1 MLGSTSTASGVKLSS
16 RILERYLLRGEEV
29 VVATRHHWAKL
40 AEPVATA
47 VAGFLVVAWVGP
59 VLERSLGEPA
69 LWLWW
74 LWFAL
79 VARMGWKLL
88 EWRNEW
94 FVATD
99 KRLLKTYGLITHKV
113 AMMPLGKV
121 TDMNY
126 GRSIFGRFLGYGTF
140 LMESAGQDQ
149 ALREIT
155 WVPEPDTTYRSIC
168 DIIFGPGQG
177 GRYDSDDSLARDE
190 PPHEGW
196 QQPDRHRDTGADTGT
211 DDGPGWEVSQA
222 GDAAYTP
229 VPARRRSVRPVA
241 DDDDITGPLPGW

>member
-1 MLGSTSTASGVKLSS
+1 VRVLGSASTASGIKVSS

-40 AEPVATA
+40 VEPVLT
-47 VAGFLVVAWVGP
+47 VLVGFVLIAWLGG
-59 VLERSLGEPA
+59 VLERSTGEPA

-74 LWFAL
+74 MWFAL
-79 VARMGWKLL
+79 VVRMGWMLL

-126 GRSIFGRFLGYGTF
+126 GRSLLGRFVGYGTF

-155 WVPEPDTTYRSIC
+155 WVPEPDTTYRAIC
-168 DIIFGPGQG
+168 DIIFGPGQP
-177 GRYDSDDSLARDE
+177 GRRFDSDDQLARDR
-190 PPHEGW
+190 G
-196 QQPDRHRDTGADTGT
+196 GFADLWGEET
-211 DDGPGWEVSQA
+211 DDEPGWEVSP
-222 GDAAYTP
+222 GDDSAYMP
-229 VPARRRSVRPVA
+229 VRARPRRTAV
-241 DDDDITGPLPGW
+241 DEDEDITGPLPPL